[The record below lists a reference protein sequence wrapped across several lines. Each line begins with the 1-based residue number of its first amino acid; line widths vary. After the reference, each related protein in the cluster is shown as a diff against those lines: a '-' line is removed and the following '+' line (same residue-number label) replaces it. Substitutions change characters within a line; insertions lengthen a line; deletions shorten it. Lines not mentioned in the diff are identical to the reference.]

1 MFNNMLEIAENVGTI
16 DASSRCSKAAL
27 SFLLATTTML
37 CLERDV
43 EEIVGQLFPGDG
55 W

>member
-16 DASSRCSKAAL
+16 DASSRCSKTAL
-27 SFLLATTTML
+27 SFLLGTTTML
-37 CLERDV
+37 CLERDA
-43 EEIVGQLFPGDG
+43 EEVVGQLFPGDG